1 MPALFVALS
10 LSPPRYKASARVLIE
25 KRESVFTRQNDGDF
39 NLSTSQFDEQAIGS
53 QVQVLTSDD
62 IALRVI
68 DKLQLTKAPEFSG
81 DAKPGLLDSL
91 MSSLPMSK
99 QASSGTPQERMLDSF
114 RKRLLVYAADKSRV
128 LVVEYLGLRSRA
140 CPENL

>member
-1 MPALFVALS
+1 M
-10 LSPPRYKASARVLIE
+10 
-25 KRESVFTRQNDGDF
+25 
-39 NLSTSQFDEQAIGS
+39 
-53 QVQVLTSDD
+53 LTSDD

-81 DAKPGLLDSL
+81 DAKPGLLDLL

-128 LVVEYLGLRSRA
+128 LVVEFWAYDPELAQNISNALVDEYLALTKQAKLEAEFRRRLAGSGPRSTTCAPRCA
-140 CPENL
+140 RPKPRSPNFAASPIC